1 MLEEDT
7 KHFLNFF
14 NKIKADTQAAT
25 DDLDNVKKLKTEKQ
39 QRLKQLEEEIH
50 MLHSATSKSI
60 ESLEICNSYK
70 NFLEKLASK
79 YKMHL

>member
-39 QRLKQLEEEIH
+39 QRLK
-50 MLHSATSKSI
+50 
-60 ESLEICNSYK
+60 
-70 NFLEKLASK
+70 
-79 YKMHL
+79 